1 MTTRAPDFEVKIDP
15 VVFNDVYLPHLE
27 NHARTQ
33 IFYGGASSGKSWFV
47 VGQRAVID
55 LMSGGR
61 NYLICRAVAR
71 TIRTSVFAQM
81 ERTIREFGV
90 TELFN
95 INKSDAIIT
104 CVNGYQA
111 IFAGLDDVEKI
122 KSITPKQGA
131 FTDIVIEEATETD
144 RHDVKQLLR
153 RQRGGDES
161 IPKRLVLLFN
171 PILRDHWIYAE
182 YFNPI
187 GWTDTQTEYM
197 SPELSILKTWYIH
210 NKFLTEQDK
219 HDLLSEKDKYFQDV
233 YTYGNWGVL
242 GSVIFTNW
250 QTEDLSGMADQFTHR
265 LHGLDFGFSS
275 DPAAMPTTHYDRKR
289 KTIYIYDEL
298 YENGL
303 TNDQLAKLVKDMI
316 GNDRVVCDSAEPKSI
331 QELRMHGVNAH
342 GAKKGKDSVLHGI
355 QWLQQQTIVVDKKCV
370 NTRNELQSYKWKED
384 KHGVAIR
391 QPVDF
396 NNHIIDA
403 LRYAYEDE
411 MIRIA
416 VNTKASVGNYISSGV
431 AQTTSR
437 PGF

>member
-1 MTTRAPDFEVKIDP
+1 MTATKTPDVEVQIDP
-15 VVFNDVYLPHLE
+15 AVFNDVYLPHLA

-33 IFYGGASSGKSWFV
+33 IYYGGASSGKSWFII
-47 VGQRAVID
+47 GQRAVID
-55 LMSGGR
+55 LMNGGR

-90 TELFN
+90 QELFS
-95 INKSDAIIT
+95 INKSEATIT

-111 IFAGLDDVEKI
+111 VFAGLDDVEKI

-131 FTDIVIEEATETD
+131 FTDIVIEEATETE
-144 RHDVKQLLR
+144 RSDVKQLMR

-171 PILRDHWIYAE
+171 PILRDHWIYLE
-182 YFNPI
+182 YFSPLA
-187 GWTDTQTEYM
+187 WADEQTEYM
-197 SPELSILKTWYIH
+197 SDELSILKTWYIH
-210 NKFLTEQDK
+210 NKFLTEQDR

-233 YTYGNWGVL
+233 YTFGNWGVL
-242 GSVIFTNW
+242 GAVIFTNW
-250 QTEDLSGMADQFTHR
+250 SVQDLSGMADQFVNR
-265 LHGLDFGFSS
+265 RNGLDFGFSS
-275 DPAAMPTTHYDRKR
+275 DPAAMPVTHYDKKH
-289 KTIYIYDEL
+289 KTIYIFDEL
-298 YENGL
+298 YETGL
-303 TNDQLAKLVKDMI
+303 TNDQLAKLVKELI
-316 GNDRVVCDSAEPKSI
+316 GGERVTCDSAEPKSI

-355 QWLQQQTIVVDKKCV
+355 QWLQQQTIIIDKKCV
-370 NTRNELQSYKWKED
+370 NTRNEFQSYKWKED
-384 KHGVAIR
+384 RRGISIR

-403 LRYAYEDE
+403 LRYAYEGD
-411 MIRIA
+411 MITIGI
-416 VNTKASVGNYISSGV
+416 NTKATVGNYIGG
-431 AQTTSR
+431 AQQTTSR